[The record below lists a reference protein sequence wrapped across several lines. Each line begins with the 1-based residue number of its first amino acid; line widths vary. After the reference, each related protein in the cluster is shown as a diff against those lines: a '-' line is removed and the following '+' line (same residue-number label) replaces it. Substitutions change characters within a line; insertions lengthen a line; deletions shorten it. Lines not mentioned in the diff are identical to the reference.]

1 MDVEELVPV
10 VDPEEAVPEADVPE
24 ADESV
29 LSDDV
34 ELLSVEAAVSDA
46 EFVVLAESWLK
57 IEEMSSSVG
66 ADSESPAACL
76 FALISS
82 IISLYVSDGS
92 AELVL
97 LPTLET

>member
-46 EFVVLAESWLK
+46 EFVVLAES
-57 IEEMSSSVG
+57 
-66 ADSESPAACL
+66 
-76 FALISS
+76 
-82 IISLYVSDGS
+82 
-92 AELVL
+92 
-97 LPTLET
+97 